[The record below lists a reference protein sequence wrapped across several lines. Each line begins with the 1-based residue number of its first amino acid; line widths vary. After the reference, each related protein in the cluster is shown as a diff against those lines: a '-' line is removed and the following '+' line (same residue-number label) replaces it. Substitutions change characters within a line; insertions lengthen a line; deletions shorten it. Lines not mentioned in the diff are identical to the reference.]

1 LLLLAIRPH
10 TEADQARLARGIQ
23 SLLAEDPTISAKN
36 DPATGEV
43 VVGAMGELQLEVTLD
58 RLRADF
64 NVEASLSRPQ
74 VAYKETVT
82 RDAAGDVRLARQVG
96 GRRMY
101 AHVTLR
107 IEPGE
112 PGSGC
117 MIANEIVDGAV
128 PREFFQPIEEGI
140 REAIARGVLA
150 GYPVDDVHVVVCD
163 GSHHD
168 GDSSAMAFKLAA
180 SMAFDDAARKA
191 QPVVIEPVMHVE
203 VTIPIEDMDHVIRD
217 LTSRRGQIKS
227 HDDCDGMRR
236 VAARVPLS
244 QMFGYAAHLRDRT
257 RGRGTFAMQFASY
270 QPCDPPENQA
280 DDSTVGAP
288 RTPSPS
294 LLDSS
299 VALPEP
305 INDDR
310 RE

>member
-1 LLLLAIRPH
+1 MPW
-10 TEADQARLARGIQ
+10 
-23 SLLAEDPTISAKN
+23 
-36 DPATGEV
+36 
-43 VVGAMGELQLEVTLD
+43 ELQLEVTLD
-58 RLRADF
+58 RLRANF

-74 VAYKETVT
+74 VAYKETLT
-82 RDAAGDVRLARQVG
+82 RDAAGDVRLVRQVG

-117 MIANEIVDGAV
+117 MVANEIVDGAV
-128 PREFFQPIEEGI
+128 PPEFFQPMEEGI

-203 VTIPIEDMDHVIRD
+203 VTIPIEDMDHH
-217 LTSRRGQIKS
+217 SRSDESSRADRIAGRLRRHETRRRTGAAVPDVRLRGPS
-227 HDDCDGMRR
+227 SRPHTRARYFCDAVRR
-236 VAARVPLS
+236 L
-244 QMFGYAAHLRDRT
+244 
-257 RGRGTFAMQFASY
+257 
-270 QPCDPPENQA
+270 
-280 DDSTVGAP
+280 STVRSA
-288 RTPSPS
+288 
-294 LLDSS
+294 
-299 VALPEP
+299 
-305 INDDR
+305 
-310 RE
+310 